1 MVFEAEVPLLELQA
15 RSIARHVPA
24 GVFDEVLVIDNSR
37 RGLSPSVQQRI
48 RAELGSHAAR
58 TTFAT
63 REDLGVGASSATG
76 WRTQQSLK
84 LMAARRLAS
93 DHYVVLD
100 AKNHF
105 IERTTRA
112 DFFDA
117 RTGLP
122 HGGSTPSS
130 GIRSAR
136 SSSAWHPDSAWTR
149 LPPSI
154 ASPRP
159 HRRSSWTA
167 GVVDEL
173 VADIGRGDPDRFPV
187 EFERAGYTE
196 FFLYSAWQVAR
207 GATPD
212 DLVSGRSLVSPT
224 VWVGACGPG
233 DVRAVLDR
241 AERNDTTTLA
251 VHRRALA
258 KLNRESVRALAEFWT
273 GHDLF
278 PTSDDAESFVRRFRI
293 GYVRSM
299 GVRRVR
305 ERSVPLTLRP
315 SASALRPRPA
325 VDAPGAAGAAS
336 SGARRG
342 PSGRP
347 GALRRRRTR
356 RPSPARSREPG
367 ATGPTAR

>member
-1 MVFEAEVPLLELQA
+1 MPDSGTGLSVVTVVFEAEVPLLELQA
-15 RSIARHVPA
+15 RSIARHVPD
-24 GVFDEVLVIDNSR
+24 GVFDEVMVIDNSR
-37 RGLSPSVQQRI
+37 RGLSPTAQQRI
-48 RAELGSHAAR
+48 RAELGGHAAR

-63 REDLGVGASSATG
+63 RDDLGVGGSSATG

-84 LMAARRLAS
+84 LMAARRLTS

-122 HGGSTPSS
+122 HGGIHSFERHPLRAQLERVAS
-130 GIRSAR
+130 GLGLDPAVAVERFTAT
-136 SSSAWHPDSAWTR
+136 A
-149 LPPSI
+149 PPVVLD
-154 ASPRP
+154 
-159 HRRSSWTA
+159 RR
-167 GVVDEL
+167 VVDEL
-173 VADIGRGDPDRFPV
+173 VVDVGRGDPDRFPV

-241 AERNDTTTLA
+241 AARSETTTLA

-258 KLNRESVRALAEFWT
+258 KLNRESVRSLVEFWT

-278 PTSDDAESFVRRFRI
+278 ETAADAESFVRRFRI

-305 ERSVPLTLRP
+305 ERLYR
-315 SASALRPRPA
+315 
-325 VDAPGAAGAAS
+325 
-336 SGARRG
+336 
-342 PSGRP
+342 
-347 GALRRRRTR
+347 
-356 RPSPARSREPG
+356 
-367 ATGPTAR
+367 